1 MKLKASDIGLIKHDY
16 NSKSAIGE
24 FVNSGF
30 VLYKDVF
37 EIQLINKV
45 REMINQA
52 YNRLVQNHKKSGK
65 EIDNNGFAVSII
77 DLLQKSETYSLLYDS
92 SKLLEILQNILGP
105 DIAMF
110 DYDALWINVPKESD
124 PVLSKNQHVDA
135 WTGTSI
141 NTIFAKLF
149 LTDVDDYNSM
159 AVSPGSHLQ
168 GLLPVRNRE
177 IDPNSNLEFD
187 DLNINIA
194 KAGDLL
200 IWHNLLVHSTVGHS
214 DKNTRISITT
224 RYTSTE
230 TPFSSQER
238 ALGYKTLRVGPMN
251 QILRLIGN
259 DLLTPLRTYGGFV
272 GIDRRMGKIYPDTKY
287 KAFTDYKSEISD
299 LF

>member
-1 MKLKASDIGLIKHDY
+1 MKIKASDIGLAKHQSS
-16 NSKSAIGE
+16 SKTGLGE
-24 FVNSGF
+24 FVNQGF
-30 VLYKDVF
+30 VLYQDVF
-37 EIQLINKV
+37 DQGTVTKVKEIVFK
-45 REMINQA
+45 A
-52 YNRLVQNHKKSGK
+52 YNRLIDNHKKNGK

-77 DLLQKSETYSLLYDS
+77 DMLQKSEIYNSLYA
-92 SKLLEILQNILGP
+92 SKKLIEILESILGP

-110 DYDALWINVPKESD
+110 DYDALWINVPKEND

-224 RYTSTE
+224 RYTNTE
-230 TPFSSQER
+230 TTFSSQER
-238 ALGYKTLRVGPMN
+238 ALGYKTLKVGPMN

-272 GIDRRMGKIYPDTKY
+272 GIDRRMGNIYTHTKY